1 MDVLVADP
9 EVDKER
15 VGKEPF
21 PHLPFPFIPPQF
33 SPMAAY
39 LSRLAPS
46 SRLTM
51 GKLLRCPVKLP
62 GASMRAGTFPWP
74 RLDYSRTLRL
84 PQILASRYTPA
95 PANPA
100 FSALRGVLREAWRL
114 GQMSYQ
120 NFRRA
125 TDLARVRGD
134 RHRPRKSVD
143 TGRIERLLAAT
154 YSDETV
160 RGRRDF
166 AILSVLC
173 GAGMLRAELTHLDL
187 SHVEGAQLMVIGKGS
202 KWRQAHLGLEAVA
215 ALASW
220 LAVRRS
226 APGALFLPSHRSG
239 SLRPGRLSI
248 EAVARVI
255 SRRTVVA
262 GVGML
267 RPHDLRGALATRLLK
282 TGVDVLLVQRI
293 LGYRSVATT
302 QIYDCRIDS
311 AAHTAAI
318 Q

>member
-1 MDVLVADP
+1 VAAARLQPNPSTSPDTGLPLHASTREPRLFGVAGCVARGVAAGTDVLP
-9 EVDKER
+9 ELPPSHR
-15 VGKEPF
+15 SCPSPRGSPSAAQVG
-21 PHLPFPFIPPQF
+21 
-33 SPMAAY
+33 
-39 LSRLAPS
+39 
-46 SRLTM
+46 
-51 GKLLRCPVKLP
+51 
-62 GASMRAGTFPWP
+62 
-74 RLDYSRTLRL
+74 
-84 PQILASRYTPA
+84 
-95 PANPA
+95 
-100 FSALRGVLREAWRL
+100 
-114 GQMSYQ
+114 
-120 NFRRA
+120 
-125 TDLARVRGD
+125 
-134 RHRPRKSVD
+134 RHRQNRK
-143 TGRIERLLAAT
+143 TPC
-154 YSDETV
+154 
-160 RGRRDF
+160 RDL